1 MLSPYMDEEEE
12 EKKRIEAQRMMAEML
27 KAQQS
32 REPQSQYQPQKH
44 QPQKQGGVSPA
55 AAMNMAQQFTGG
67 GGAGGGSAGGG
78 GSAMASAGPWVA
90 LAAAIAANEWQSDQA
105 GRRGDSNGEHLR
117 MALTG
122 EGLSNDMEYYGDK
135 VGGPIGKMIEIGGD
149 MGSLR
154 DAPKRFEKM
163 LKPWEWF

>member
-55 AAMNMAQQFTGG
+55 AAMNMAQQFTG